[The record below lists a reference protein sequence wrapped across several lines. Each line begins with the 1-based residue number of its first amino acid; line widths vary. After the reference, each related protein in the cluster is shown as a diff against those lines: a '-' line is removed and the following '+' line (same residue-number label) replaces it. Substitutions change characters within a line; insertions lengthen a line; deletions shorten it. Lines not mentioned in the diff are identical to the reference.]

1 MKTNDIGARVST
13 TRTRRQ
19 RGSTLVESAL
29 CLMAF
34 MLVLFG
40 IMEFS
45 FAVYAYNFVA
55 DAARDGAR
63 WASVRGSAS
72 SAPATATTVSDFVK
86 SRVVGMNRANLRVTS
101 TWTPDN
107 KPGSAVQVRVEYDT
121 PMFINLAMN
130 HPLTVT
136 STSRIIIMR

>member
-1 MKTNDIGARVST
+1 
-13 TRTRRQ
+13 
-19 RGSTLVESAL
+19 
-29 CLMAF
+29 MAF

-45 FAVYAYNFVA
+45 FAVYACNFVA

-63 WASVRGSAS
+63 WASVRGAAS
-72 SAPATATTVSDFVK
+72 GAPPTTTTISDYVK
-86 SRVVGMNRANLRVTS
+86 SRVVAMNRANLRVTS
-101 TWTPDN
+101 TWQPDN
-107 KPGSAVQVRVEYDT
+107 LPGSAVQVRVDYDA

-130 HPLTVT
+130 HPLTVS